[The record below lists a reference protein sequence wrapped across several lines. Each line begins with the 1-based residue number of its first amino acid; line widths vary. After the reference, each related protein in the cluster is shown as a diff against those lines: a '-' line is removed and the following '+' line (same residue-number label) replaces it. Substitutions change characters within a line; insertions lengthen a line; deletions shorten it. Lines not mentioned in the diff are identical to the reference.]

1 MSRLD
6 FQAII
11 AIIFLLIA
19 VFYTIFRFR
28 KNWQKGDT
36 DPKCDDCEIPDMI
49 KKKKGS
55 ENLLAY

>member
-1 MSRLD
+1 MG

-11 AIIFLLIA
+11 AIIILLIA
-19 VFYTIFRFR
+19 AVYTILRFR

-49 KKKKGS
+49 KKQKDS
-55 ENLLAY
+55 ENSMAE

>member
-1 MSRLD
+1 VSRLD

-11 AIIFLLIA
+11 AIIILLIA

-55 ENLLAY
+55 EN